1 MDSAEISHLPQLLK
15 IAVLAVLAGAFT
27 PACASPFRPEGEPS
41 DKAPSAGKQPGALV
55 KDAHVPLNERFRTL
69 DEYLA
74 FLEKRSAIDDAWY
87 REIEPGLYRCG
98 DYCEDV
104 SINGALMS
112 GRRAAEA
119 VLAAANIDSCC

>member
-27 PACASPFRPEGEPS
+27 PACASPFRAEGEAS
-41 DKAPSAGKQPGALV
+41 DKAPSAGKRTGTLV
-55 KDAHVPLNERFRTL
+55 NDAHVPLNQRFQTL

-87 REIEPGLYRCG
+87 REIEPGLYRYETG
-98 DYCEDV
+98 NYR
-104 SINGALMS
+104 GP
-112 GRRAAEA
+112 AAEKR
-119 VLAAANIDSCC
+119 LFTREELMRKFGFTR